1 MAATEE
7 NPKDDKPVIVRVK
20 RKASQFCLD
29 AFWLEINERPL
40 KRPLIDFE
48 NLSIS
53 NSSSSTSKVEELKT
67 KKVLVQHVETITN
80 SEVTADLVRSF
91 VPDSAADSSIVKE
104 KFEERRHAFKANNH
118 MRRQDQLLT
127 KAKQKQED
135 LSKNARFEQIWKSRR
150 GKKDDEALHEVCR
163 LYDVVRVDTEE
174 KSHDVQEEDPEL
186 EDHRMM
192 SQYLPLLRE
201 VMPSAAE
208 EIESGI
214 HDYIFKQASSDGFV
228 YDFYAVKNDV
238 ETMAESTENHFPL
251 VQVDDDDDFYDGPDD
266 SDYETDDSNDENNP
280 RNEYP
285 DEESSGDE
293 DGVESLSSNDRSEGE
308 SESSSDEQETDIY
321 VSREG
326 EDLSRFECS
335 DGWDPFVEDD
345 IYSGD
350 DCELYDYGEDVW

>member
-1 MAATEE
+1 MAATAE

-20 RKASQFCLD
+20 RKASQFRLD
-29 AFWLEINERPL
+29 ALWLEINERPH

-48 NLSIS
+48 KLSIS
-53 NSSSSTSKVEELKT
+53 ESSSSKVEELKT
-67 KKVLVQHVETITN
+67 KKILVQHVETMAC
-80 SEVTADLVRSF
+80 SEVTADLVLSF
-91 VPDSAADSSIVKE
+91 VPGSADSSIIKE
-104 KFEERRHAFKANNH
+104 KIEERRHAFKADNH
-118 MRRQDQLLT
+118 MQRKDQLLA

-208 EIESGI
+208 EIESDI
-214 HDYIFKQASSDGFV
+214 HDYVFKRASSDGFV

-238 ETMAESTENHFPL
+238 ETMEESTANHFPL
-251 VQVDDDDDFYDGPDD
+251 LQVDDDDDFYDGPDD
-266 SDYETDDSNDENNP
+266 SGSETYDSNDENNP
-280 RNEYP
+280 RNDYP
-285 DEESSGDE
+285 DDDE
-293 DGVESLSSNDRSEGE
+293 VETIASNDQSECE
-308 SESSSDEQETDIY
+308 SESDSSEEGETGSH

-326 EDLSRFECS
+326 EDLGRYEWS
-335 DGWDPFVEDD
+335 DGRDPFVEDD

-350 DCELYDYGEDVW
+350 DWELYDNDEKVFGEEDKWM

>member
-1 MAATEE
+1 MAATAD

-20 RKASQFCLD
+20 RKASQFRLD
-29 AFWLEINERPL
+29 ALWLEINERPH

-48 NLSIS
+48 KLSIS
-53 NSSSSTSKVEELKT
+53 ESSSSKVEELKT
-67 KKVLVQHVETITN
+67 KKILVQHVETMAC
-80 SEVTADLVRSF
+80 SEVTADLPGS
-91 VPDSAADSSIVKE
+91 ADSSIIKE
-104 KFEERRHAFKANNH
+104 KNLRKEDMHLRLTMK
-118 MRRQDQLLT
+118 DQLLA

-174 KSHDVQEEDPEL
+174 KSHDVQEEYRSREL

-208 EIESGI
+208 EIESDI
-214 HDYIFKQASSDGFV
+214 HDYVFKTRLPNCCAALFTENVNLCAASSDGFV

-238 ETMAESTENHFPL
+238 ETVEESTANHFP
-251 VQVDDDDDFYDGPDD
+251 F
-266 SDYETDDSNDENNP
+266 ETYDSNDENNP
-280 RNEYP
+280 RNDYP
-285 DEESSGDE
+285 DDDE
-293 DGVESLSSNDRSEGE
+293 VETIASNDQSECE
-308 SESSSDEQETDIY
+308 SESDSSEEGETGSH

-326 EDLSRFECS
+326 EDLGRYEWS
-335 DGWDPFVEDD
+335 DGRDPFVEDD

-350 DCELYDYGEDVW
+350 DWELYDNDEKMFGEEDNGM